1 VSKTLVSLVFP
12 LNLILNPG
20 LHILSQFT
28 SLGAIHDSSER
39 FPPPKCHPDTRHEV
53 IGIVMRWIED
63 DNPDSSVFWIYGPA
77 GAGKSAIVQTLAE
90 LIQASG
96 RCYGGS
102 FFFSRGKIGRDQAHH
117 LFTTI
122 AYQLAFHNTSFR
134 EHLNQILYEN
144 PTLPSKPINIQ
155 MQALIV
161 EPLAKLNGSLH
172 SVPVIIVDGLD
183 ECNGHDAQQLILTVI
198 AEAQRKSRTSLRFL
212 VASRPEAHIR
222 ETFDSNQLY
231 TMTRRLV
238 LDEKFNPNKDIEV
251 YLKDGFNSI
260 YEQHKQFMADIEKP
274 WPSDGVIDLLVQKA
288 SGQFIYAATV
298 LKFVGE
304 EYYRPNKQLDIVL
317 QPTPRRSTAFPDLDA
332 LYTQI
337 LLTCPH
343 RASLL
348 LILGTILTFHCP
360 QLPEVIEDIFQM
372 ERNEVN
378 LVLRSL
384 RSLVRIPGLECHG
397 SQHDEEAEGEDDKGL
412 RFYHASFHDFLV
424 DQNRSGPF
432 YINLEDFLS
441 KFTTSGFRVI
451 SRFMPATFTR

>member
-1 VSKTLVSLVFP
+1 
-12 LNLILNPG
+12 
-20 LHILSQFT
+20 
-28 SLGAIHDSSER
+28 
-39 FPPPKCHPDTRHEV
+39 
-53 IGIVMRWIED
+53 MRWIEED
-63 DNPDSSVFWIYGPA
+63 DFSSSVFWMYGPA
-77 GAGKSAIVQTLAE
+77 GAGKSAIAQTLAE
-90 LIQASG
+90 LIRASG
-96 RCYGGS
+96 RNGAS

-122 AYQLAFHNTSFR
+122 AYQLAFHNTTFR
-134 EHLNQILYEN
+134 EHLNQILHEN
-144 PTLPSKPINIQ
+144 PTLPTKPIDIQ

-161 EPLAKLNGSLH
+161 APLAKLNGLH
-172 SVPVIIVDGLD
+172 SVPVIIIDGLD

-198 AEAQRKSRTSLRFL
+198 AEALRKSHISLRFL
-212 VASRPEAHIR
+212 VSSRPEAHIR
-222 ETFDSNQLY
+222 ETFDSDQLY
-231 TMTRRLV
+231 TMTRRLF
-238 LDEKFNPNKDIEV
+238 LDESLNPNKDIEI
-251 YLKDGFNSI
+251 YLKDGFNRI

-274 WPSDGVIDLLVQKA
+274 WPSDGVIDLLIQKA

-360 QLPEVIEDIFQM
+360 QLPEVIEDICHM

-384 RSLVRIPGLECHG
+384 RSLVRIPGIECRS
-397 SQHDEEAEGEDDKGL
+397 SQHEEPEGEDDTGL

-424 DQNRSGPF
+424 DEDRSGPF
-432 YINLEDFLS
+432 YINLEDFLP
-441 KFTTSGFRVI
+441 KFTTSGFQVI
-451 SRFMPATFTR
+451 SRFMPATCTR